1 MLSRLDKN
9 EREIERI
16 GAAHDERLDGLER
29 DMKAVATKG
38 DMADIKADLGACLI
52 GHSEGTA
59 PRPYLNTDVFQ
70 AIDFAGNS
78 AKFGNTWHH
87 ASEDR
92 ILAVYIGFCA
102 T

>member
-38 DMADIKADLGACLI
+38 DMADIKADSALLDWALGR
-52 GHSEGTA
+52 HRT
-59 PRPYLNTDVFQ
+59 
-70 AIDFAGNS
+70 
-78 AKFGNTWHH
+78 
-87 ASEDR
+87 
-92 ILAVYIGFCA
+92 
-102 T
+102 